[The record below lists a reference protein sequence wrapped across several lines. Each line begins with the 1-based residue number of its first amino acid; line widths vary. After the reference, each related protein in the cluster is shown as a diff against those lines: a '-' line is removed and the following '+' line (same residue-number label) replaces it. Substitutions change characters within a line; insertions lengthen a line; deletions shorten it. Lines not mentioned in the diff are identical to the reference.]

1 MALSAR
7 NRGHTVLLV
16 EKEKHIGGQIALA
29 ETFSFKK
36 SLTRLLGYYSK
47 ALASAGVEVYLNSEI
62 TETLAKFGD
71 CIDLVVFTTGNQIP
85 VPDRF
90 IVSPIIASSVLEG
103 LSHLETL
110 GSKVAIIGA
119 NLVGVEA
126 AWHLAKYGCEVS
138 LVERSNRLADDV
150 NLINRIVFPDVLSEA
165 GVSVLM
171 ETEGLMA
178 TSRGL
183 KVGYRDGE
191 REIVVDNILISFGAV
206 PTEVSSQLQEQCKN
220 LGVGIHAIQQQHK
233 TYPLYWAT
241 HSAHQLARV
250 L

>member
-1 MALSAR
+1 M
-7 NRGHTVLLV
+7 NVLVATMRL
-16 EKEKHIGGQIALA
+16 
-29 ETFSFKK
+29 KK
-36 SLTRLLGYYSK
+36 R
-47 ALASAGVEVYLNSEI
+47 
-62 TETLAKFGD
+62 
-71 CIDLVVFTTGNQIP
+71 
-85 VPDRF
+85 
-90 IVSPIIASSVLEG
+90 
-103 LSHLETL
+103 
-110 GSKVAIIGA
+110 
-119 NLVGVEA
+119 
-126 AWHLAKYGCEVS
+126 
-138 LVERSNRLADDV
+138 
-150 NLINRIVFPDVLSEA
+150 NRIVFPDVLSEA

-220 LGVGIHAIQQQHK
+220 FGVGIHAIQQQHK